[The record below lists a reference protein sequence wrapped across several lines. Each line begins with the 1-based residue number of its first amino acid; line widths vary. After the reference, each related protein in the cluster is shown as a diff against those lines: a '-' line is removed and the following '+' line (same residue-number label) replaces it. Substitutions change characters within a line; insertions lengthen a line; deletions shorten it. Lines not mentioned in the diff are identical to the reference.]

1 MEGIEFVRENTLYED
16 LLCQLAEEG
25 CEMSQA
31 ALKLKRA
38 VEKTN
43 ATPVT
48 EEVAREGLAEEVK
61 DVILVLAVLQ
71 YVNPDEDLLSDPAV
85 AGKLNRWVSRLK
97 GEA

>member
-43 ATPVT
+43 PTPVT
-48 EEVAREGLAEEVK
+48 EEVARDKLGLVYPNEIIFEPNDK
-61 DVILVLAVLQ
+61 
-71 YVNPDEDLLSDPAV
+71 
-85 AGKLNRWVSRLK
+85 
-97 GEA
+97 